1 MMLSSVY
8 SKTLQDRWRA
18 VTITVVSLG
27 ALLYFAMAVYRD
39 LDLSIYTDLPA
50 SFQSIIGIPEDADV
64 ATLAYSAIYNSYGA
78 LALGGVA
85 IAIGAALIAGEERK
99 GTIGILLANPK
110 SRTYVLISKA
120 VAMVSLIV
128 VGGLV
133 LWAVGQASPQLLGVD
148 ITGTH
153 VAAFTVHLVFSTLF
167 YGFLALAVAGWTGK
181 TGTAI
186 AVSAAV
192 MVVSFFAVGLLPLVS
207 GLADLAQIF
216 PWYYLNGA
224 EPLLN
229 GVDWVHVAVLA
240 LGSALL
246 FAAAVIGV
254 NRRDLRS
261 RSAGVSLLDRAR
273 ANALTKKVADRLAG
287 SARVSGIWIK
297 SASEHQGL
305 LFVVSAAMFFVMGV
319 LMGPVYASMD
329 ETLLSLGDSLPDSML
344 AFFGG
349 GNLSTPE
356 GFYQIES
363 FGLVAP
369 IAVMVVT
376 ITLGSK
382 ALAGEEADRTMGL
395 LLAQPVSRSRVL
407 AEKMFTMLLYG
418 VTVGVV
424 TFAGVLAGNALGSM
438 GMNIANIAATCAL
451 LTLIGL
457 LFGALALF
465 VSALTGW
472 VRMAIW
478 IPVGVALAT
487 HVLNAMAQLQDAAWG
502 RLSPFHYYLGND
514 PLTNGMSWGNAGV
527 LAVGTL
533 LLLAAAF
540 PAFARRDLR
549 QHG

>member
-1 MMLSSVY
+1 
-8 SKTLQDRWRA
+8 
-18 VTITVVSLG
+18 
-27 ALLYFAMAVYRD
+27 
-39 LDLSIYTDLPA
+39 
-50 SFQSIIGIPEDADV
+50 
-64 ATLAYSAIYNSYGA
+64 
-78 LALGGVA
+78 
-85 IAIGAALIAGEERK
+85 
-99 GTIGILLANPK
+99 
-110 SRTYVLISKA
+110 
-120 VAMVSLIV
+120 
-128 VGGLV
+128 
-133 LWAVGQASPQLLGVD
+133 VD